1 MGNSIYYQ
9 AYLLD
14 DSREAVLVKVDIQV
28 GFSSIIK
35 LPQELTVDLTMS
47 MGKPSGSLFS
57 WHSTVIGVY
66 RGRVTVGVNSQL
78 QSPTVLFSMESPT
91 SWSKVTILTD
101 KFEEDLD
108 FYVQTYLRGFTS
120 CGENIIFT
128 MHQVLMDGGGFEDR
142 LFGRALAHV
151 VYYNAR
157 TGNFDRESI
166 EAVNFPPSESS
177 GLDTTVW
184 NYTESKVLFNKER
197 D

>member
-1 MGNSIYYQ
+1 MRLLHKGEKEIVIISEGPRERLVSFLSFYLQLNGREFVLVVFVTNHRFGGYKFNLLTLGQGVEEERWQPVRSDLPRHTIHQ
-9 AYLLD
+9 QETPRAYLLD

-91 SWSKVTILTD
+91 SWSK
-101 KFEEDLD
+101 
-108 FYVQTYLRGFTS
+108 
-120 CGENIIFT
+120 
-128 MHQVLMDGGGFEDR
+128 
-142 LFGRALAHV
+142 
-151 VYYNAR
+151 
-157 TGNFDRESI
+157 
-166 EAVNFPPSESS
+166 
-177 GLDTTVW
+177 
-184 NYTESKVLFNKER
+184 
-197 D
+197 